1 MKLRLGKIKSQEM
14 ATWFAVKYNTYKNNI
29 PGYLAKLEDYCDFE
43 RVRGG
48 VIIKE
53 IYIEEYDKYLNK
65 KAEQMYLNEIEDC
78 VKTQD
83 GLASISGMAKKFI
96 SQGKFKSETTAERQ
110 LSKAGNKLFGITKD
124 LCSIGECGKRN
135 YVWAIKLTGLNK
147 YRLLTPE
154 EEVQFD
160 DIISSC
166 YSEEPHKIKLKAL
179 LEDRLRNEEITTE
192 EYFTEVDRLGL
203 NLFTDCIFQF
213 KKETGHM
220 IVRCTIHELID
231 NIEEYQNREFNFE

>member
-1 MKLRLGKIKSQEM
+1 MKLKLGKMKSQEM
-14 ATWFAVKYNTYKNNI
+14 AIWFKISYNTYKNNI

-43 RVRGG
+43 QVRGG

-65 KAEQMYLNEIEDC
+65 KTEQMYLTEIEDC
-78 VKTQD
+78 VRTQD
-83 GLASISGMAKKFI
+83 GLASLSGMARKFI
-96 SQGKFKSETTAERQ
+96 SQGKFNSVDTAKRQ
-110 LSKAGNKLFGITKD
+110 LTKAGNKLFGITKD

-135 YVWAIKLTGLNK
+135 YVWAIKLTDLNK

-154 EEVQFD
+154 EDAQFD
-160 DIISSC
+160 TIIASC
-166 YSEEPHKIKLKAL
+166 YTEEPDKIKMKAL

-192 EYFTEVDRLGL
+192 EYFTEIDRLGL
-203 NLFTDCIFQF
+203 NLFRDCIFQF
-213 KKETGHM
+213 KKETGYT

-231 NIEEYQNREFNFE
+231 NIEEYQNKEFNFE